1 MGTLITSLHA
11 RGRTTNWGAF
21 DIYLV
26 VTTLVLIGF
35 GLVTI
40 WSADGARPLT
50 LGNPAVRQFI
60 YAVIGLAMMMGAT
73 ALDYRYIKT
82 FSWVFYL
89 GTLVL
94 LAGVLVVGTTSGGAT
109 RWFQFGPITV
119 QPSEIA
125 KLTVIISLASFVADR
140 GDDMRRLHNFIL
152 SGILVGIPAGLVYLQ
167 PDLGTTGV
175 FAFAWLVMMLVSRT
189 RLLYLFGVMLAA
201 IPGAW
206 VTWNYIMHDCMRERL
221 LISYHPESD
230 PLGDGYN
237 ILQARVAIGSSGA
250 IGHGLHG
257 STLSQLDLLRVRLTD
272 FIFAHAM
279 GMFGFIGA
287 LALFLTFAI
296 LLWRM
301 MQIGINARDNFS
313 QLTAFGITGIVF
325 FQMFVNIGMN
335 VGLMPVTGIPLPFV
349 SVGGSSLWTLLAAV
363 GILQSILI
371 HQQRLG
377 FQRE

>member
-40 WSADGARPLT
+40 WSADGAQPLT

-60 YAVIGLAMMMGAT
+60 YAVIGLAMMMGAA
-73 ALDYRYIKT
+73 ALDYRYVKT
-82 FSWVFYL
+82 FSWVLYL
-89 GTLVL
+89 GTLVI
-94 LAGVLVVGTTSGGAT
+94 LAAVLVVGTTSGGAT
-109 RWFQFGPITV
+109 RWFQFGPVTV

-140 GDDMRRLHNFIL
+140 GDEMRRLHNFIL

-189 RLLYLFGVMLAA
+189 RLLYLFGVLLAA

-206 VTWNYIMHDCMRERL
+206 VTWNYIMHDYMRERL
-221 LISYHPESD
+221 LISYHPERD

-250 IGHGLHG
+250 IGHGLQG
-257 STLSQLDLLRVRLTD
+257 SMQSQLDLLRVRLTD

-301 MQIGINARDNFS
+301 MQIGINARDSFS

-363 GILQSILI
+363 GLLQSILI

>member
-40 WSADGARPLT
+40 WSADGAQPLT

-60 YAVIGLAMMMGAT
+60 YAVIGLAMMMGAA
-73 ALDYRYIKT
+73 ALDYRYVKT
-82 FSWVFYL
+82 FSWVLYL
-89 GTLVL
+89 GTLVI
-94 LAGVLVVGTTSGGAT
+94 LAAVLVVGTTSGGAT
-109 RWFQFGPITV
+109 RWFQFGPVTV

-140 GDDMRRLHNFIL
+140 GDEMRRLHNFIL

-189 RLLYLFGVMLAA
+189 RLLYLFGVLLAA

-206 VTWNYIMHDCMRERL
+206 VTWNYIMHDYMRERL
-221 LISYHPESD
+221 LISYHPERD

-250 IGHGLHG
+250 IGHGLQG
-257 STLSQLDLLRVRLTD
+257 SMQSQLDLLRVRLTD

-301 MQIGINARDNFS
+301 MQIGINARDSFS

-335 VGLMPVTGIPLPFV
+335 VGLMPITGIPLPFV

-363 GILQSILI
+363 GLLQSILI

>member
-40 WSADGARPLT
+40 WSADGAQPLT

-60 YAVIGLAMMMGAT
+60 YAVIGLAMMMGVT

-189 RLLYLFGVMLAA
+189 RLLYLFGVLLAA

-206 VTWNYIMHDCMRERL
+206 VTWNYIMHDYMRERL
-221 LISYHPESD
+221 LISYHPERD

-250 IGHGLHG
+250 IGHGLQG
-257 STLSQLDLLRVRLTD
+257 SMQSQLDLLRVRLTD

-301 MQIGINARDNFS
+301 MQIGINARDSFS

-363 GILQSILI
+363 GLLQSILI

>member
-40 WSADGARPLT
+40 WSADGAQPLT

-60 YAVIGLAMMMGAT
+60 YAVIGLAMMMGAA
-73 ALDYRYIKT
+73 ALDYRYVKT
-82 FSWVFYL
+82 FSWVLYL
-89 GTLVL
+89 GTLVI
-94 LAGVLVVGTTSGGAT
+94 LAAVLVVGTTSGGAT
-109 RWFQFGPITV
+109 RWFQFGPVTV

-140 GDDMRRLHNFIL
+140 GDEMRRLHNFIL

-189 RLLYLFGVMLAA
+189 RLLYLFGVLLAA

-206 VTWNYIMHDCMRERL
+206 VTWNYIMHDYMRERL
-221 LISYHPESD
+221 LISYHPERD

-250 IGHGLHG
+250 IGHGLQG
-257 STLSQLDLLRVRLTD
+257 SMQSQLDLLRVRLTD

-287 LALFLTFAI
+287 LALLLTFAI

-301 MQIGINARDNFS
+301 MQIGINARDSFS

-363 GILQSILI
+363 GLLQSILI